1 MFSLI
6 QVNKSNDLGPIP
18 NFSIGLTQLE
28 QEQASDDDNGK
39 KNGKKMEKKTDQI
52 NRGKR
57 KQQSDEGSSD
67 DKNAKKSGKKMKK
80 KPDQKKQQSTGE
92 ESDEKKSIFVYIFLL
107 LL

>member
-6 QVNKSNDLGPIP
+6 QVNKSNNLGTIP
-18 NFSIGLTQLE
+18 NFSLGLTPSE

-39 KNGKKMEKKTDQI
+39 KNGKKMEKKPDQI

-57 KQQSDEGSSD
+57 KQQSDEESSD

-80 KPDQKKQQSTGE
+80 KADQKKQQSAGE
-92 ESDEKKSIFVYIFLL
+92 ESNEKKNIFVYIFLL
-107 LL
+107 C